1 MLRRGLLAGTALG
14 LVLFGATSVA
24 SAALNSGNI
33 QTILGTGVVGSG
45 GDNGIGTSA
54 QLNFPGMTAIVG
66 DTAYITDCNNNS
78 VRALNL
84 TNDQVTTVAGT
95 TGTSTSGY
103 TGDGGPATAAA
114 ASCPFAI
121 AAAPTQGV
129 LYFGDYYNNVIRAV
143 DMKTGIITTFAGTGS
158 AGNPSSA
165 ADVTGSAKSIDVGYV
180 YAVATDAAGNLYV
193 GQYNRDKGW
202 ITKITP
208 SGQESLYA
216 GLGSNTD
223 VNFSGA
229 ATDASLGQL
238 ESLGIDPNGNLYV
251 YDNQSVVRQI
261 TTDGQISTVFG
272 NGTSGNS
279 GDGGP
284 ALSAEI
290 NYIAGY
296 AFSPTGD
303 VYFSDFG
310 NNNIR
315 ELAKNGTVS
324 TIAGGGNTSAVGY
337 TGSATDVK
345 FKGLWGLGFYNNTL
359 LAIDY
364 DGQAV
369 YQIGVTPTPAPTTT
383 TAVTT
388 TTTAVT
394 LAHTGSNSE
403 SHLVIGFGAI
413 AVGGALL
420 VAARRRRA

>member
-33 QTILGTGVVGSG
+33 QTILGTGDRGSG

-54 QLNFPGMTAIVG
+54 QLNYPAMTAIVS
-66 DTAYITDCNNNS
+66 DTAYITDCYNNS

-84 TNDQVTTVAGT
+84 TNDQVTTVVGT
-95 TGTSTSGY
+95 TGASSGY
-103 TGDGGPATAAA
+103 TGDGGPATAATT
-114 ASCPFAI
+114 SCPWAI

-129 LYFGDYYNNVIRAV
+129 LYFGDFYNNVIRAV
-143 DMKTGIITTFAGTGS
+143 DMETGIITTFAGTGS
-158 AGNPSSA
+158 VGNPSSA
-165 ADVTGSAKSIDVGYV
+165 ADVTGSAKSIDLGYV
-180 YAVATDAAGNLYV
+180 YGIATDAAGNLYV
-193 GQYNRDKGW
+193 GQYGSSKGW

-229 ATDASLGQL
+229 ATDASLGEL
-238 ESLGIDPNGNLYV
+238 DSLGIDPNGNLYV
-251 YDNQSVVRQI
+251 YDNQSVVREI

-290 NYIAGY
+290 SYITGY

-303 VYFSDFG
+303 VYFSDLD

-337 TGSATDVK
+337 TGSATDVE
-345 FKGLWGLGFYNNTL
+345 FQGLWGLGFYNNTL

-364 DGQAV
+364 DGNAV
-369 YQIGVTPTPAPTTT
+369 YQIGVTPTPALTTT

-388 TTTAVT
+388 TMT